1 MTADSPF
8 IVMSAPNGARRGK
21 ADHPGIPLTPQEL
34 ADSARSVLKA
44 GASLLHLHVRD
55 EAGEHTL
62 DPDRYRAAIG
72 AVREQV
78 GDRLVIQVTTEACG
92 VYSAA
97 EQMAIVKELKPEAVS
112 IAVRELVPDPDD
124 LHDAGQFFK
133 WLRANDVMPQYILY
147 SADEVK
153 WFEDLR
159 RREMLD
165 DELPFVLFVIGR
177 YGSSEYGDPA
187 DIDEY
192 CRALGDERIPWAV
205 CCFGPREDEATIVAA
220 AAGGHA
226 RVGFENNLLMPD
238 GSEAPDNAA
247 LVRLAA
253 EHAPVAGRRIATA
266 DDVRELFA

>member
-1 MTADSPF
+1 MTADTPF
-8 IVMSAPNGARRGK
+8 IVMSAPTGARRGK
-21 ADHPGIPLTPQEL
+21 ADHAGIPLTPREL
-34 ADSARSVLKA
+34 VNDAQAILDA

-55 EAGEHTL
+55 GAGEHTL
-62 DPDRYRAAIG
+62 DPDCYRAAIS

-92 VYSAA
+92 VYSPA

-112 IAVRELVPDPDD
+112 IALRELVPEPDD
-124 LHDAGQFFK
+124 LDEAAGFFQ
-133 WLRANDVMPQYILY
+133 WLRSNEVMPQYILY
-147 SADEVK
+147 SPDEVK
-153 WFEDLR
+153 WFEHLR
-159 RREMLD
+159 RREIFD
-165 DELPFVLFVIGR
+165 HELPFVLFVIGR
-177 YGSSEYGDPA
+177 YGTNEYGDPA

-192 CRALGDERIPWAV
+192 CTGLGDERIPWAV
-205 CCFGPREDEATIVAA
+205 CCFGPREDEASIVAA

-226 RVGFENNLLMPD
+226 RVGFENNLLLPD